1 MKKIVIACAA
11 LLMPSLALAGGH
23 SALGGT
29 GTGVV
34 VDMKTMEGKSGVLV
48 HQTTSD
54 VWIYDNPPE
63 GFPKASSATCNQF
76 ITFAMEQEQPVGG
89 SFACQV
95 VDVDGD
101 VALHSGTFQ
110 SNGTALITQVAGTG
124 KWTAFV
130 GSQLIGKTDIQV
142 DAKTSTYSWI
152 ATN

>member
-1 MKKIVIACAA
+1 MRKIVIAFAV

-23 SALGGT
+23 SGLGGN

-34 VDMKTMEGKSGVLV
+34 VDIKTMEGKSGVLV

-54 VWIYDNPPE
+54 VWVYDNPPE
-63 GFPKASSATCNQF
+63 GFPKATSATCSQF
-76 ITFAMEQEQPVGG
+76 IAFAMGQEQPVGG
-89 SFACQV
+89 SFTCQV

-101 VALHSGTFQ
+101 VALQSGAFQ
-110 SNGTALITQVAGTG
+110 PDGTALITQVAGTG

-130 GSQLIGKTDIQV
+130 GTQLIGKTDIQV
-142 DAKTSTYSWI
+142 DAKTSTYSWK